1 LLGIVS
7 VNNDEQIPR
16 LVPGYS
22 LPPYAYTPGLSPHP
36 TRDPEGHKLKI
47 KIEGNDTFTSA
58 QWEVCE
64 PYLLGFDMFNH
75 GFYWE
80 AHEAW
85 EALWQAIERE
95 GRRATF
101 LKGLIKLTASGVKA
115 RQGSK
120 SGVKHLADGAIKEFR
135 AVESKNQNDC
145 GNYMGL
151 DLKALIDITEKVK
164 ALDIN
169 KAIVSGEHSP
179 RVYDFI
185 LLPKLKKSLD

>member
-1 LLGIVS
+1 MFGIVS
-7 VNNDEQIPR
+7 VINEDQIPR
-16 LVPGYS
+16 LIPGYS

-36 TRDPEGHKLKI
+36 TRDPEGHNLKI
-47 KIEGNDTFTSA
+47 KIEGNDTFNEE
-58 QWEVCE
+58 QWEACE

-95 GRRATF
+95 GWRAKF
-101 LKGLIKLTASGVKA
+101 LKGLIKLAASGVKA
-115 RQGSK
+115 RQGSQP
-120 SGVKHLADGAIKEFR
+120 GVKNLADGAIKEFK
-135 AVESKNQNDC
+135 AVESRIQNDC

-151 DLKALIDITEKVK
+151 DLKELIAITEKVK
-164 ALDIN
+164 ALDF
-169 KAIVSGEHSP
+169 KKVVVPGEHSP

-185 LLPKLKKSLD
+185 LLPKLKKSVD